1 MDELKIMQTINYI
14 EKNLPVKN
22 WKINEIDFWPIFRIV
37 TSLNLLKS
45 KSKINN
51 EIYEITKNPKE
62 IPSLSHIFDDKDI
75 DIIFLSDSQYRVKL
89 NSIWYNRLS
98 DPFYEISKRMGYK
111 AINLDFSYQNAGKV
125 PVIENTY
132 SLQNQL
138 IASQDLENLENLD
151 LKLDRFEEVRE
162 KILYLTKDENDVP
175 DISKVKWMATQ
186 ILYWKERFREII
198 LQKKIK
204 SVFIVNYYQLISYA
218 LILAARELNIPSI
231 DIQHGNQR
239 SVYYHNWNS
248 IPVNGFNTLPTY
260 FWCWSKEHGLPIKT
274 WVSKTERHDVV
285 IGGNPWTEMWKN
297 EESTLT
303 KFYDQEVNKYL
314 NNSNINI
321 LFTVQPLYP
330 LVGWKYNIP
339 NWVIEVIRVSPP
351 NWKFYIRYHQQML
364 HKYKNEH
371 DFCEK
376 QLAEFITKRK
386 VETLKATNLPL
397 PALLKH
403 VDIHITAFSTCVI
416 EAKEFNVPSI
426 TLHDSSKLFFQKE
439 IENGWV
445 VEAKTKYE
453 ILQAIDKQKK
463 FKEKINET
471 IIDNSKTLF
480 ESTFFKIVDNIK
492 SPNFDS
498 GSLRK
503 EILFSIYFT
512 DQEFEKIVNNYEGT
526 DSYKEALYVALAYK
540 ELGDLNNEMKFT
552 IIALEKALK
561 NRKKIKKRDIL
572 LFTNRLISEECFE
585 NYAEDFVSLI
595 EERTGIL
602 GEIFKQ
608 FFDEQ
613 KYDQILK
620 LCKYFNKLNLDSLYY
635 SGRALIHKNN
645 LVEALE
651 KLKMYTLLYDN
662 INETAI
668 TKSNNFIIS
677 AFFYMGKI
685 HIEQKNNELA
695 AESLKKCLEYSDGN
709 HQKASELLKEL
720 F

>member
-248 IPVNGFNTLPTY
+248 IPVNGFNTLPPHI
-260 FWCWSKEHGLPIKT
+260 SGA
-274 WVSKTERHDVV
+274 
-285 IGGNPWTEMWKN
+285 GQKN
-297 EESTLT
+297 MD
-303 KFYDQEVNKYL
+303 YQ
-314 NNSNINI
+314 
-321 LFTVQPLYP
+321 
-330 LVGWKYNIP
+330 
-339 NWVIEVIRVSPP
+339 
-351 NWKFYIRYHQQML
+351 
-364 HKYKNEH
+364 
-371 DFCEK
+371 
-376 QLAEFITKRK
+376 
-386 VETLKATNLPL
+386 
-397 PALLKH
+397 LKH
-403 VDIHITAFSTCVI
+403 
-416 EAKEFNVPSI
+416 
-426 TLHDSSKLFFQKE
+426 
-439 IENGWV
+439 G
-445 VEAKTKYE
+445 Y
-453 ILQAIDKQKK
+453 
-463 FKEKINET
+463 
-471 IIDNSKTLF
+471 
-480 ESTFFKIVDNIK
+480 
-492 SPNFDS
+492 
-498 GSLRK
+498 
-503 EILFSIYFT
+503 
-512 DQEFEKIVNNYEGT
+512 
-526 DSYKEALYVALAYK
+526 
-540 ELGDLNNEMKFT
+540 
-552 IIALEKALK
+552 
-561 NRKKIKKRDIL
+561 
-572 LFTNRLISEECFE
+572 
-585 NYAEDFVSLI
+585 
-595 EERTGIL
+595 
-602 GEIFKQ
+602 
-608 FFDEQ
+608 
-613 KYDQILK
+613 LK
-620 LCKYFNKLNLDSLYY
+620 LKD
-635 SGRALIHKNN
+635 
-645 LVEALE
+645 
-651 KLKMYTLLYDN
+651 M
-662 INETAI
+662 
-668 TKSNNFIIS
+668 
-677 AFFYMGKI
+677 M
-685 HIEQKNNELA
+685 
-695 AESLKKCLEYSDGN
+695 
-709 HQKASELLKEL
+709 
-720 F
+720 